1 MKLTKNVAENF
12 IKDPKNID
20 LSVYTEIEIDAS
32 KILQKSKFY
41 KLNLSGLTQISN
53 EVLKNLV
60 KFKGWLI
67 LNGLAEIDD
76 VKADIISSHIGALSL
91 DTLKNI
97 ESSVFQKLINKI
109 GDIYLHGL
117 NDINEDCLN
126 FIKKTT
132 GRLVFSK
139 PLSSN
144 KDIKTYLD
152 ACLKHQADTIDKLLT
167 KEGAMSILNNYY
179 NKKSLSDFE
188 VITKD
193 AAKYLAS
200 RKENDL
206 KLNGII
212 SIDDDTINELIKFR
226 SDNTFTEFQMTN
238 YSKLSLELNSLIDV
252 SESALINLFTNFK
265 GHLIRLNSIKHLSE
279 AVAEAISNYR
289 YEVFLDGIESLS
301 EKSSYLLSIKPG
313 LTRNNRISLNGLK
326 KINADVAENLSR
338 FSGGLHLEGLSELS
352 KEVTEKL
359 SNYKGTYYGD
369 RIHLPLP
376 NIKTINLEIA
386 KELSKFEFPLI
397 LSGLTH
403 LDEECAK
410 LLSNSKTKHLS
421 LDGLE
426 EINHQTLS
434 HFKGK
439 DINIRLG
446 GIKNLNIEIADVLSN
461 LKSENSLIFNA
472 IRELDKEVLEKLQ
485 ECNYDIYFKEIDF
498 LDSKSLEYLKSCKT
512 NRIKIEL
519 LNNFP
524 ITNIDIILELGFGFS
539 NEPEFTNEQ
548 FFEAITIFIKKDRYN
563 FQKIKATNLDFI
575 KDQLIL
581 HLANKNDFETLD
593 LINPNMNGNP
603 ASFNTLKFV
612 NKSVMELIKAVIT
625 RYGNDSKSI
634 YLNNII
640 EIDLESLLVLKEI
653 SEIVELYSI
662 NLNGIKS
669 LDEKK
674 LEILSLCKT
683 GVLSLNSLKDIP
695 LHAGKHLAK
704 ISGKSTETIETEK
717 YIQVG
722 TTTKRLNLNGLEN
735 LDEEFADALK
745 LFDGVLELNGINN
758 LDNETI
764 DLIENCSK
772 NLYLKLQGICEL
784 DDKEVNHISNF
795 KGKSIDIN
803 NKTLYIS
810 EQGIEYL
817 AKLDSITIYPYYY
830 KKLEKFREYLK

>member
-1 MKLTKNVAENF
+1 MKLTKNVAESF

-41 KLNLSGLTQISN
+41 KLNLSGLTHISN
-53 EVLKNLV
+53 EVLKSLV

-91 DTLKNI
+91 DTLKTI
-97 ESSVFQKLINKI
+97 ESSVFQKLINKS

-117 NDINEDCLN
+117 NDINKDCLS
-126 FIKKTT
+126 FIKQTT
-132 GRLVFSK
+132 GRLVFNKS
-139 PLSSN
+139 LSSN
-144 KDIKTYLD
+144 KGIKTYLD
-152 ACLKHQADTIDKLLT
+152 ACIKYQADTTDKLLT
-167 KEGAMSILNNYY
+167 KEDAMSILSNYN

-193 AAKYLAS
+193 AAKYVAS

-206 KLNGII
+206 KLNGITC
-212 SIDDDTINELIKFR
+212 IDDDKMNELVKFR
-226 SDNTFTEFQMTN
+226 SDNTFTEAQMTN
-238 YSKLSLELNSLIDV
+238 YSKLSLELNGLIDV
-252 SESALINLFTNFK
+252 SEGALINLFTNFK
-265 GHLIRLNSIKHLSE
+265 GHLIRLNSIKHISDS
-279 AVAEAISNYR
+279 VAEAISNYR
-289 YEVFLDGIESLS
+289 YEVFLDGIETLS
-301 EKSSYLLSIKPG
+301 EKASYLLSIKPG

-326 KINADVAENLSR
+326 KINAEVAENLSR

-359 SNYKGTYYGD
+359 SNYKGTYYSD
-369 RIHLPLP
+369 RIQLPLP
-376 NIKTINLEIA
+376 SIKSINLEIA
-386 KELSKFEFPLI
+386 KELSKIEFPLI

-403 LDEECAK
+403 LDNECAK
-410 LLSNSKTKHLS
+410 VLSNSKTKYIS

-426 EINHQTLS
+426 EINPQALS

-461 LKSENSLIFNA
+461 LKSENSLSFNA
-472 IRELDKEVLEKLQ
+472 IREFSMEVLEKLQ

-498 LDSKSLEYLKSCKT
+498 LDSISLEYLKSCKT

-524 ITNIDIILELGFGFS
+524 IANTDIILELGFGFS
-539 NEPEFTNEQ
+539 IEPEIMNEQ
-548 FFEAITIFIKKDRYN
+548 FFEAITNFIKKDRYN
-563 FQKIKATNLDFI
+563 FQKIKATNFEAL

-581 HLANKNDFETLD
+581 HLANKKDFETLD

-662 NLNGIKS
+662 NLNGLNS

-674 LEILSLCKT
+674 LEILSSCKT

-695 LHAGKHLAK
+695 LHAGKHLSK
-704 ISGKSTETIETEK
+704 ISGKSTKTIETEK

-722 TTTKRLNLNGLEN
+722 TTTKRLNLNGLEK
-735 LDEEFADALK
+735 LDEEFANALK
-745 LFDGVLELNGINN
+745 HFDGELELNGINKI
-758 LDNETI
+758 DNNII
-764 DLIENCSK
+764 DLIENCNR
-772 NLYLKLQGICEL
+772 NLYLKLKGICEL
-784 DDKEVNHISNF
+784 DNEEVNHISKFN
-795 KGKSIDIN
+795 GKSVDLN
-803 NKTLYIS
+803 NNELYIS

-817 AKLDSITIYPYYY
+817 AKLDSITLYSDYY
-830 KKLEKFREYLK
+830 KKLEKFREH